1 MKCLGS
7 LFYHTPLFLE
17 VLYENLLAQATTI
30 KDCVKPHLDSVFIIL
45 ANLTTFLCSL
55 CEPHPNFNLFPILM
69 NSNQGE
75 KQQQNNLP
83 VWPVD
88 IKSED

>member
-1 MKCLGS
+1 MKSFGS
-7 LFYHTPLFLE
+7 LFYHISLLLE
-17 VLYENLLAQATTI
+17 VRSELLTQATII

-45 ANLTTFLCSL
+45 ANLTTFQCSL

-69 NSNQGE
+69 RSNQGK
-75 KQQQNNLP
+75 KQQQKNLP

-88 IKSED
+88 IKSEDY